1 MNRSDGGP
9 DFPLTIVWPDG
20 ERETWEDE
28 DHLAMNLEWFDSE
41 ATGREGKARV
51 FDRLGRSVRLRITAL
66 AVDWC
71 ELDEGGGDRVGS

>member
-1 MNRSDGGP
+1 
-9 DFPLTIVWPDG
+9 
-20 ERETWEDE
+20 
-28 DHLAMNLEWFDSE
+28 MNLEWFDSE

-71 ELDEGGGDRVGS
+71 ELDEGGGARAGS